1 MQQLRIITK
10 EELLELYKYDKSKYH
25 RIMREEEFR
34 APKAPYFTQAMYRYL
49 GTKTTS
55 EIKETANGQYWYNG
69 YYWDRDWLIPIGLN
83 LTPSIDKDMVLK
95 LI

>member
-10 EELLELYKYDKSKYH
+10 EELLELYKNDESICH

-34 APKAPYFTQAMYRYL
+34 APKTPYFTRGMYKYL
-49 GTKTTS
+49 GTKTTFGI
-55 EIKETANGQYWYNG
+55 EETANGYYLYSG
-69 YYWDRDWLIPIGLN
+69 YYWNRDWLIPID
-83 LTPSIDKDMVLK
+83 SEIIDIDKDMALK

>member
-10 EELLELYKYDKSKYH
+10 EELLELYENDESKYH

-34 APKAPYFTQAMYRYL
+34 GAKTPYFTKPMYKYL
-49 GTKTTS
+49 GTKTTFGI
-55 EIKETANGQYWYNG
+55 EAVNRYYLYNG
-69 YYWDRDWLIPIGLN
+69 YYWDRDWLMPTGLN
-83 LTPSIDKDMVLK
+83 LTPSIDKDMALK